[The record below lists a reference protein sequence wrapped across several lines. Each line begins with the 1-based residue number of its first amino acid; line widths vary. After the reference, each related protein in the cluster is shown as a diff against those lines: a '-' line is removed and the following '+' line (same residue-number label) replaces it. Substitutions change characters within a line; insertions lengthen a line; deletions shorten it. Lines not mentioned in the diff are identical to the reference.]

1 MDYGNGDFYVGQ
13 WKDGKRH
20 GRGMFFSSTEGTYDG
35 EFLGDIKEGFGNM
48 QHKNG
53 DFYSGHWKKG
63 LYHGHGVLNCVTGG
77 MVSYDGTWEN
87 GVRHGKGT
95 IYFRNGS
102 KYEGHLKENVVSFS
116 LLLIRS
122 FKFLTRGGN
131 QTDPWKRSF
140 HK

>member
-1 MDYGNGDFYVGQ
+1 
-13 WKDGKRH
+13 
-20 GRGMFFSSTEGTYDG
+20 
-35 EFLGDIKEGFGNM
+35 M